1 MYKEPLLSTVAATA
15 LISAGGFIQKES
27 DEAASA
33 KMARCVHWLLRV
45 ATDST
50 DKLCDRTS
58 TRAGKCRVIK
68 PSVMVVWRMEYAM
81 LIFVC
86 FVDEYGKKP
95 V

>member
-1 MYKEPLLSTVAATA
+1 M
-15 LISAGGFIQKES
+15 ES
-27 DEAASA
+27 DEAAIA
-33 KMARCVHWLLRV
+33 KMARCVHRLLRV

-50 DKLCDRTS
+50 DRLCDRTA
-58 TRAGKCRVIK
+58 TRAGQCRVIK
-68 PSVMVVWRMEYAM
+68 SSVMVVWRMEYAM

>member
-15 LISAGGFIQKES
+15 LISAGGCSQKES

-50 DKLCDRTS
+50 DKLCDRTAA
-58 TRAGKCRVIK
+58 RAGQCRVLK
-68 PSVMVVWRMEYAM
+68 TSVIVVWRMESAM
-81 LIFVC
+81 LIFLC